1 MEPAVKTLDMSVLWK
16 VLNTEEE
23 YNDSPQEQNR
33 VAHRRAMAFALLLK
47 HAGSAQTEGLWKH
60 FHRTTVS
67 LANTTRSQAM
77 RLLALLNVAPER
89 LLSRLRS
96 ETDPGIQYALL
107 ISLGDYSEQQILRIE
122 EARGVVASLH
132 RDTPDGGVHSAAEWL
147 LRRWGVQQPSAN
159 LLAENAETAL
169 HGPKPPRQW
178 MKSPRLDT
186 CDGHTLIR
194 VAGKTDSNVGHDYF
208 IGAHEVT
215 VAQVHEFDPAMYNAA
230 EYSRTADSPM
240 SVVQWPDAARYCN
253 WLSRREGLPEFY
265 PADAANWEAKADD
278 FRKPGYRLPTVA
290 EWRLAALAGVGG
302 ERFYGTDLSLHAR
315 YSWCDK
321 NNSEYLRS
329 IGAPVLRPDGT
340 EIVVSKPIGLLR
352 PNDFGLFD
360 VQGNVAEWC
369 NDSNPG
375 NRGESGQPL
384 ERAMMGGA
392 AGGSGYY
399 ENAVE
404 VSYILMII
412 QYNSHGFRVAR
423 TIPEP

>member
-1 MEPAVKTLDMSVLWK
+1 M
-16 VLNTEEE
+16 
-23 YNDSPQEQNR
+23 
-33 VAHRRAMAFALLLK
+33 
-47 HAGSAQTEGLWKH
+47 
-60 FHRTTVS
+60 
-67 LANTTRSQAM
+67 
-77 RLLALLNVAPER
+77 
-89 LLSRLRS
+89 
-96 ETDPGIQYALL
+96 
-107 ISLGDYSEQQILRIE
+107 
-122 EARGVVASLH
+122 H

-147 LRRWGVQQPSAN
+147 LRRWGIQQPAAN

-178 MKSPRLDT
+178 MKSPRLDS

-215 VAQVHEFDPAMYNAA
+215 VSQVREFDPAMYNAP
-230 EYSRTADSPM
+230 EYSRTPDSPM

-265 PADAANWEAKADD
+265 PADASNWEAEADD